1 MRKPPRSVNDLL
13 RSPPQTLASVLRRV
27 AFLQEIEAVV
37 RDGLPAEAR
46 NQVRVAS
53 CDERGLVL
61 HVANGGWATRLRY
74 QQNAIRRALAQR
86 MRRDVPR
93 VDIRVRPMAGPA
105 AATRPPRRLSD
116 GARKQL
122 GATARCVEDN
132 PGLAAALRRLAEAAG

>member
-1 MRKPPRSVNDLL
+1 M
-13 RSPPQTLASVLRRV
+13 
-27 AFLQEIEAVV
+27 
-37 RDGLPAEAR
+37 PAEAR
-46 NQVRVAS
+46 DQVRVAA

-74 QQNAIRRALAQR
+74 QQNTIRRALAQR

-105 AATRPPRRLSD
+105 AAPRPPRRLSD
-116 GARKQL
+116 DARKQL

-132 PGLAAALRRLAEAAG
+132 PALAAALRRLAETAG